1 MKETIDIDSE
11 NKALAIWFALVMLV
25 LVTASYIALAT
36 SETASYSN
44 DKMHLN
50 IYLMNFPI
58 ILCNI
63 TKSS

>member
-36 SETASYSN
+36 SETASYLFIPQTWN
-44 DKMHLN
+44 
-50 IYLMNFPI
+50 
-58 ILCNI
+58 
-63 TKSS
+63 T